1 MESTGIYWKPVYYVL
16 EDRFPVW
23 VINAEH
29 LRNVPGRKTD
39 VADSMWIAQLIE
51 HGLVSPSF
59 VPPRNVRLLRDVT
72 RHGRRLTEE
81 RTRAIQRL
89 EKVLQDAGI
98 KLTSVAS
105 TILGKT
111 GRAILA
117 ALLAGEEDPAVLA
130 ELAKGRLRPKIPAL
144 REALT
149 HRFRLEHH
157 GVLIAQMLAHIDFLE
172 SAILETH
179 QRIEVLL
186 RPVADI
192 VELVMTIPGV
202 GRRTAEV
209 LIAEVGL
216 DMTVFPTAGH
226 LASWAG
232 ICPGNN
238 SSGGKRRP
246 ARTRHGS
253 MWLRI
258 ALTEAAQVAARGKG
272 TYLAAH
278 HAQIRG
284 RRGTQKA
291 IGATRHDI
299 LIAYYHI
306 VRDKVAY
313 QDLGP
318 DWNNRRRSTE
328 QQTRRLV
335 RQLERLGVNVTIEP
349 NGHKDDGHN
358 RATRTETENRG
369 FAPEALPCPR
379 WPVDSHLRIM
389 PAGAGTGDRMRIGAV
404 VRSRRRASWLALL
417 RSHEAG
423 DWQAQT
429 SGID

>member
-1 MESTGIYWKPVYYVL
+1 M
-16 EDRFPVW
+16 
-23 VINAEH
+23 
-29 LRNVPGRKTD
+29 
-39 VADSMWIAQLIE
+39 
-51 HGLVSPSF
+51 
-59 VPPRNVRLLRDVT
+59 PPRHVRLLRDLT

-81 RTRAIQRL
+81 RTRTIQRL

-258 ALTEAAQVAARGKG
+258 ALTEAAQSPLAARAP
-272 TYLAAH
+272 TWPP
-278 HAQIRG
+278 
-284 RRGTQKA
+284 T
-291 IGATRHDI
+291 T
-299 LIAYYHI
+299 
-306 VRDKVAY
+306 
-313 QDLGP
+313 P
-318 DWNNRRRSTE
+318 RS
-328 QQTRRLV
+328 
-335 RQLERLGVNVTIEP
+335 
-349 NGHKDDGHN
+349 
-358 RATRTETENRG
+358 A
-369 FAPEALPCPR
+369 
-379 WPVDSHLRIM
+379 
-389 PAGAGTGDRMRIGAV
+389 AGAAPRKRSARPATTSSSPITTLSATGSPTRISDRTGTTVADPPSNRPSG
-404 VRSRRRASWLALL
+404 SYAS
-417 RSHEAG
+417 SNDSE
-423 DWQAQT
+423 
-429 SGID
+429 